1 MTRTEIVYLIIAV
14 TVLLLTV
21 PTARAS
27 VRKRTIYGGAPSQ
40 LFHTLGVAFYVAV
53 LPAGIC
59 GTALVGFAFGLP
71 LLLIFLGLAFVSLLV
86 YAVFERPVIPE
97 ETHHGWT
104 EEDAR
109 TSGL

>member
-21 PTARAS
+21 PTLRAS
-27 VRKRTIYGGAPSQ
+27 IEKRKIYGGVLAQ
-40 LFHTLGVAFYVAV
+40 LFHALGVAFYVAV

-59 GTALVGFAFGLP
+59 GTALVGFGFGLP
-71 LLLIFLGLAFVSLLV
+71 LLLMFLALAFVALLI
-86 YAVFERPVIPE
+86 YAVFERPVIPPE
-97 ETHHGWT
+97 INRGWT

>member
-1 MTRTEIVYLIIAV
+1 MTRPEIVYLIIAV
-14 TVLLLTV
+14 TVLLLTI

-27 VRKRTIYGGAPSQ
+27 IRKRRIYGGTPSQ

-59 GTALVGFAFGLP
+59 GTALVGFGFGLP
-71 LLLIFLGLAFVSLLV
+71 LLLVFLGLAFVALLIF
-86 YAVFERPVIPE
+86 AVFERPTIPAE
-97 ETHHGWT
+97 INRGWT